1 MNQLRSRVRLRHLAL
16 GLALC
21 AVAWAGAACAPTTV
35 TPAATTAPTVAAT
48 LTSAPAAAAADMA
61 AIGSDKAY
69 SQDPAPS
76 IAVSPAAGKVRH
88 FMGDPNASVVL
99 VEISDFQ

>member
-1 MNQLRSRVRLRHLAL
+1 MHLIRPGVRLRLIGL

-35 TPAATTAPTVAAT
+35 VPAATTAPTVAAT
-48 LTSAPAAAAADMA
+48 LTSAPAAASADMA

-76 IAVSPAAGKVRH
+76 VAVSPAAEKVRH
-88 FMGDPNASVVL
+88 FMGDPNATVVL